1 MRPFRTEDQT
11 KKLIYITVCLRR
23 AGEIHPDKIAIE
35 ENNENKFGQLM
46 RNKTLHPL
54 VLFLVVYIGVE
65 GTIGGIVFRQLE
77 RHTLNS
83 LNLKIKIRM
92 DCNISVA
99 SSWRWAFV
107 RLRFDWILRW

>member
-1 MRPFRTEDQT
+1 MSPFRTEDQT

-23 AGEIHPDKIAIE
+23 AGEIHPDKNAIE

-77 RHTLNS
+77 ERHTLN
-83 LNLKIKIRM
+83 LKINFRM

-99 SSWRWAFV
+99 RSWRWAFV
-107 RLRFDWILRW
+107 WLRFDWILRW